1 MWSTLVNV
9 ALFAAVNQ
17 VAAQGDLSM
26 ANNVTDLEGTWS
38 SNVAVSTGNV
48 SITLLHTTSAS
59 ARTEGGKAV
68 RKGGSDTSC
77 KSLSS
82 QRKSV
87 Q

>member
-1 MWSTLVNV
+1 MWSTLINV

-48 SITLLHTTSAS
+48 SITLHSTSTS
-59 ARTEGGKAV
+59 ARTERRKAV
-68 RKGGSDTSC
+68 RRRKRCNVHKLEQQAQIGSM
-77 KSLSS
+77 
-82 QRKSV
+82 R
-87 Q
+87 